1 MRVMPFTEVPL
12 TGTSEGTMALVPRVS
27 PEKRFDGIYE
37 AAN

>member
-12 TGTSEGTMALVPRVS
+12 TGTSEGTLALIPSVS
-27 PEKRFDGIYE
+27 PEKRFVGTYE